1 MLGRMRFIHTSDWQ
15 IGEVFR
21 QVDDATMAVL
31 QTERL
36 EAIGRLGRLA
46 REQRAPLVLVA
57 GDVYDSDKPSDR
69 TLEQPI
75 ERMRAFPD
83 LRWHLLPG
91 NHDGHQPNG
100 LWDRLRKK
108 GLPDNIVLHL
118 ESGPHAVEG
127 ESAVL
132 LPAPLTRRHSLADP
146 TEYMDGVATPDDVIR
161 IGLAHGS
168 IAEFGSDG
176 LTTHNKLDPARAE
189 RARLAYLALGDWHR
203 QRCISDR
210 VWYSGTPE
218 PDGFDEDAEGLA
230 LLVEIEGARA
240 LPRVT
245 PLPTGRFRWMT
256 LAAPVNGEADVTA
269 LDGRLRGL
277 DADLARVLLHL
288 KVEGA
293 LTMQQRVAFDE
304 RIAGSIGAALRY
316 LRLDDTRLGITTTA
330 EDLDA
335 IDHAGFVRAAAETL
349 RAKAA
354 DAANPEREIAAL
366 ALQRLYVL
374 HRRGGAA

>member
-1 MLGRMRFIHTSDWQ
+1 MRFIHTSDWQ
-15 IGEVFR
+15 IGKVFR
-21 QVDDATMAVL
+21 QVDDGTMAVL

-46 REQRAPLVLVA
+46 REQGAPLVLVA
-57 GDVYDSDKPSDR
+57 GDVYDGDKPSDR

-75 ERMRAFPD
+75 ERMRAFPEV
-83 LRWHLLPG
+83 RWHLLPG
-91 NHDGHQPNG
+91 NHDSHQPNG

-108 GLPDNIVLHL
+108 GLPENVVLHL
-118 ESGPHAVEG
+118 EPGPVEIDDA
-127 ESAVL
+127 AVL
-132 LPAPLTRRHSLADP
+132 LPAPLTRRHSLGDP
-146 TEYMDGVATPDDVIR
+146 TEYMDGVATPDAVIR

-168 IAEFGSDG
+168 IATFGSDG

-203 QRCISDR
+203 QQRISDR
-210 VWYSGTPE
+210 IWYSGTPE
-218 PDGFDEDAEGLA
+218 PDGFDEDAEGRA

-240 LPRVT
+240 LPRMT

-256 LAAPVNGEADVTA
+256 LAAPVNGEDDVAA

-293 LTMQQRVAFDE
+293 LTLNQRVAFEE
-304 RIAGSIGAALRY
+304 RIAGSIAAALRY
-316 LRLDDTRLGITTTA
+316 LRLDDARLGIKPTD

-335 IDHAGFVRAAAETL
+335 IDHAGFVRAAAERL
-349 RAKAA
+349 KSKAA
-354 DAANPEREIAAL
+354 DPADPEREIAAL

-374 HRRGGAA
+374 HRRGAA

>member
-1 MLGRMRFIHTSDWQ
+1 MRFIHTSDWQ
-15 IGEVFR
+15 IGKVFR

-75 ERMRAFPD
+75 ERMRSFPEV
-83 LRWHLLPG
+83 RWHLLPG
-91 NHDGHQPNG
+91 NHDSHQPNG

-108 GLPDNIVLHL
+108 GLPDNVVLHL
-118 ESGPHAVEG
+118 EAGPQAIEG
-127 ESAVL
+127 VPAVL

-203 QRCISDR
+203 QQRISDR

-218 PDGFDEDAEGLA
+218 PDGFDEDAEGRA

-256 LAAPVNGEADVTA
+256 LAAPVNGEADVVA

-277 DADLARVLLHL
+277 DADPARVLLHL

-293 LTMQQRVAFDE
+293 LTLNQRVAFEE

-316 LRLDDTRLGITTTA
+316 LRLDDARLGIAPTA

-335 IDHAGFVRAAAETL
+335 IDHAGFVRAAAESL
-349 RAKAA
+349 RGKAA
-354 DAANPEREIAAL
+354 DPANPEREIAAL

>member
-1 MLGRMRFIHTSDWQ
+1 MRFIHTSDWQ
-15 IGEVFR
+15 IGKVFR
-21 QVDDATMAVL
+21 QVDDGTMAVL
-31 QTERL
+31 QEERL
-36 EAIGRLGRLA
+36 DAIGRIGRLA

-57 GDVYDSDKPSDR
+57 GDVYDGDKPGDR
-69 TLEQPI
+69 TLGQPI

-83 LRWHLLPG
+83 VRWHLLPG
-91 NHDGHQPNG
+91 NHDSHQPNG

-108 GLPDNIVLHL
+108 GLPENVVLHL
-118 ESGPHAVEG
+118 EPGPQAIMG
-127 ESAVL
+127 KAAVL
-132 LPAPLTRRHSLADP
+132 LPAPLTRRHALGDP
-146 TEYMDGVATPDDVIR
+146 TEYMDAVATPDDVIR

-203 QRCISDR
+203 QQRISDR

-218 PDGFDEDAEGLA
+218 TDGFDEDAEGRA
-230 LLVEIEGARA
+230 LLVEIEGPRA
-240 LPRVT
+240 LPQVT

-256 LAAPVNGEADVTA
+256 LAAAVNDAADVAA
-269 LDGRLRGL
+269 LEGRLRAL
-277 DADLARVLLHL
+277 DDDPARVLLL
-288 KVEGA
+288 LRVEGA
-293 LTMQQRVAFDE
+293 LTLGERAAFDE
-304 RIAGSIGAALRY
+304 RIAVGIGSALRC
-316 LRLDDTRLGITTTA
+316 LRLEDERLGLTPTA

-335 IDHAGFVRAAAETL
+335 IDHAGFVRAAAESL
-349 RAKAA
+349 KAKAA
-354 DAANPEREIAAL
+354 DAASPERAVAAL

>member
-1 MLGRMRFIHTSDWQ
+1 MLWGMRFIHTSDWQ
-15 IGEVFR
+15 IGKVFR
-21 QVDDATMAVL
+21 QVDDGTMAVL

-75 ERMRAFPD
+75 ERMRSFPEV
-83 LRWHLLPG
+83 RWHLLPG
-91 NHDGHQPNG
+91 NHDSHQPNG

-108 GLPDNIVLHL
+108 GLPDNVVLHL
-118 ESGPHAVEG
+118 EPGPIALEEAG
-127 ESAVL
+127 AVL
-132 LPAPLTRRHSLADP
+132 LPAPLTRRHSLGDP
-146 TEYMDGVATPDDVIR
+146 TEYMDGVATPDEIIR

-176 LTTHNKLDPARAE
+176 LTTHNKLDPARPE
-189 RARLAYLALGDWHR
+189 RARLSYLALGDWHR
-203 QRCISDR
+203 QQRISDR
-210 VWYSGTPE
+210 IWYSGTPE
-218 PDGFDEDAEGLA
+218 PDAFDEDAEGQA

-240 LPRVT
+240 LPRVA

-256 LAAPVNGEADVTA
+256 LTVPINGEADVAA
-269 LDGRLRGL
+269 LEGRLRGL

-293 LTMQQRVAFDE
+293 LTLNERAAFE
-304 RIAGSIGAALRY
+304 QRIAGSIAAALRH
-316 LRLDDTRLGITTTA
+316 LRLDDARLGIKPTD

-335 IDHAGFVRAAAETL
+335 IDHAGFVRSAAESL
-349 RAKAA
+349 KSKAA
-354 DAANPEREIAAL
+354 DPANPEREIAAL

-374 HRRGGAA
+374 HRRGTT